1 MLSYTDADSNGTIDH
16 KELKNC
22 FQKLNLQLKEEEI
35 DDLFGYCDMDGI
47 DGIQLNEF
55 IIILCLVY
63 LLLDPST
70 SSHSVTC

>member
-1 MLSYTDADSNGTIDH
+1 MLSHTDADSNGTIDH
-16 KELKNC
+16 KELKDC
-22 FQKLNLQLKEEEI
+22 FQKLNLQLKEVEI

-47 DGIQLNEF
+47 DGIQFNEF
-55 IIILCLVY
+55 IIIMCLVY